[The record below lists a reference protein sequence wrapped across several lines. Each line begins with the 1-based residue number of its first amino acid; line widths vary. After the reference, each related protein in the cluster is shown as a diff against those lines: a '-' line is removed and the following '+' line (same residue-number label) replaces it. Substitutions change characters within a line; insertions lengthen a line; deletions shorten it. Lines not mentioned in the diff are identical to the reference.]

1 VAACAISCNKQETA
15 AASSKPRLMRM
26 SFRRRLQLPDSP
38 SPSYVVH
45 ASDVVG
51 RQPATPVPLIEIKEE
66 STELLAIKH

>member
-1 VAACAISCNKQETA
+1 
-15 AASSKPRLMRM
+15 MRM

>member
-1 VAACAISCNKQETA
+1 MRHFMQQTGNGGGIIQAATDADELPPAVATSG
-15 AASSKPRLMRM
+15 
-26 SFRRRLQLPDSP
+26 LPE
-38 SPSYVVH
+38 PSYVVH